1 MSKPH
6 LIPDAGAAEPLG
18 ASVCN
23 GGVNFAVYSRSAT
36 KVFVCVFDENDTE
49 IARIALESQKG
60 DVHFGFVDG
69 VGPGTRYGLRAEGP
83 YEPEKGFYFDP
94 DKLLV
99 DPRARRIDRRFV
111 HHELLTARRGEG
123 GDTATLVPKAIVV
136 PGPDGHG
143 NEQPLALKES
153 GLIYE
158 VNVRGFS
165 KLHPDV
171 PTHMRGTVAALG
183 HKSVVDYFLKL
194 GVDALE
200 LMPLAAFI
208 DERHLP
214 ALGLKNAWGYN
225 PVTFFAPDP
234 ALMPGGIDDLK
245 KLTGIYRAHNIPIIL
260 DVVYNHSG
268 ESDIEGAVLSMKGL
282 DARAYYRHEEHNGG
296 CRLVNDTGCGNT
308 LRCDFEAVQRLVV
321 DSLRYWL
328 EAGGV
333 SGFRFDLAP
342 VLGRGPGGF
351 SPEAELLEAIRN
363 DSALSRVILI
373 AEPWDPGPGGYQL
386 GRFGNRFAEWND
398 RYRDDVRGFWR
409 GDPHKLGGLATRL
422 AGSEDIFSREG
433 DKPSR
438 GVNFI
443 AAHDGFTLRDL
454 VTYEER
460 HNLANGENNRD
471 GHEHNLSWNNGVE
484 GESED
489 PAIVRGRKN
498 DVRALLAT
506 LFFSRGLL
514 MLGQG
519 DEFWRTQR
527 GNNNAYAQD
536 NEITWVDW
544 DGADMELSGFVGELQ
559 RFRRAHRAIFSDRF
573 LTGKPVAGACDVVW
587 LNPEGEEMGEAD
599 WHQADASVLGM
610 HLDIEGDEVLVWFNR
625 GRQAIVA
632 QNLPPKPGA
641 SWLAGISSALDE
653 VHLTGRQVLLPPRS
667 VLALVSHI

>member
-1 MSKPH
+1 MKPH

-18 ASVCN
+18 TSLVE
-23 GGVNFAVYSRSAT
+23 GGVNIAVFTRFATRI
-36 KVFVCVFDENDTE
+36 FVCIFDDTDRE
-49 IARIALESQKG
+49 IARVELKRRQG
-60 DVHFGFVDG
+60 DVHFGVVGG
-69 VGPGTRYGLRAEGP
+69 VGAGVRYGLRADGP

-99 DPRARRIDRRFV
+99 DPYARRIDRAFV
-111 HHELLTARRGEG
+111 HEQRLAARRGES
-123 GDTATLVPKAIVV
+123 GDTATLVPKGIVV
-136 PGPDGHG
+136 PAPESPG
-143 NEQPLALKES
+143 EEEPLKLNTS

-158 VNVRGFS
+158 LNVRGFS
-165 KLHPDV
+165 KLHPKV
-171 PTHMRGTVAALG
+171 PAHLRGTVAALG
-183 HKSVVDYFLKL
+183 QQDVVEYFLKL

-200 LMPLAAFI
+200 LMPVAAFI

-225 PVTFFAPDP
+225 PVTYFAPDP
-234 ALMPGGIDDLK
+234 RLMPGGIDELREVTD
-245 KLTGIYRAHNIPIIL
+245 IYRAHNIPVIL

-282 DARAYYRHEEHNGG
+282 DARAYYRHEEQNGR

-308 LRCDFEAVQRLVV
+308 LRCDFAVVQRLVV
-321 DSLRYWL
+321 ESLRYWV

-342 VLGRGPGGF
+342 VLGRGPQGF
-351 SPEAELLEAIRN
+351 SPGAELLKAIRN
-363 DSALSRVILI
+363 DLVLSKTILI

-386 GRFGNRFAEWND
+386 GQFGRKFAEWND

-409 GDPHKLGGLATRL
+409 GDPYKLGALATRL
-422 AGSEDIFSREG
+422 AGSQDIFDNSEDR
-433 DKPSR
+433 PSR

-443 AAHDGFTLRDL
+443 AAHDGFTLCDL

-484 GESED
+484 GVSDD
-489 PAIVRGRKN
+489 PAIVLARKN

-519 DEFWRTQR
+519 DEMGRTQG

-536 NEITWVDW
+536 NEVTWVDW
-544 DGADMELSGFVGELQ
+544 DGADMALSGFVGELQ
-559 RFRRAHRAIFSDRF
+559 NFRREHRAISGNRF
-573 LTGKPVAGACDVVW
+573 LNGRSVKGARDVVW
-587 LNPEGEEMGEAD
+587 LHPEGREMEEGD
-599 WHQADASVLGM
+599 WNHADASVLGM
-610 HLDIEGDEVLVWFNR
+610 HLNIEGDEVLVWFNR
-625 GRQAIVA
+625 ARQAIVA
-632 QNLPPKPGA
+632 QNPSPKLGT

-653 VHLTGRQVLLPPRS
+653 VQLTGRQVLLPPRS
-667 VLALVSHI
+667 VLALVPES